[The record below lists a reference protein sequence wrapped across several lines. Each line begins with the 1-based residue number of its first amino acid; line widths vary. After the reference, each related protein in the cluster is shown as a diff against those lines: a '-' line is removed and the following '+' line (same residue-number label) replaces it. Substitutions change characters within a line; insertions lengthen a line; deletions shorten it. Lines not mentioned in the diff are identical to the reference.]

1 MREMNPLP
9 NEEMALR
16 KRSECTHPSLARL
29 VTSYSFGELPEAER
43 LAVERHLLE
52 CDSCWESASR
62 LDRAARTLRHDRS
75 LLDVATVEEIASTF
89 GISGKLQRVLGGHR
103 WHSIIA
109 SLLYAALYAVA
120 LLVEVAYQYDQYRQ
134 TAPWVAMAIFVWIFL
149 TSLAGL
155 TLDWKLTHR
164 GSQHGLKAAAG
175 VFVAAA
181 VLATL
186 GVLLYLPA
194 APVSELSLQAYTAQ
208 AAYLKTVLYFQ
219 VFLFTF
225 LLPPFHFILAA
236 QRECVEGRQKLIG
249 GLLSGA
255 GLAVAPRG
263 TIYPRFSVLVSLL
276 VIILGVSLFLHQ
288 NLMNHLRPGPYMSLF
303 SNLIFLR
310 LILFYGFAAKC
321 LHWYYLALNELKR
334 ECVVVMRRG

>member
-1 MREMNPLP
+1 MKEKKQVA
-9 NEEMALR
+9 NEQMVPRRA
-16 KRSECTHPSLARL
+16 SGCSDPALARQ
-29 VTSYSFGELPEAER
+29 VTSYCFGDLSEAER
-43 LAVERHLLE
+43 LAVERHLLD
-52 CDSCWESASR
+52 CDVCWESASR
-62 LDRAARTLRHDRS
+62 LDRAVRSLRQERS

-89 GISGKLQRVLGGHR
+89 GISGKLPRLFGGHR
-103 WHSIIA
+103 WHAAIA

-134 TAPWVAMAIFVWIFL
+134 TAPWMSMALFVWIFL
-149 TSLAGL
+149 TSLTGL
-155 TLDWKLTHR
+155 TLDWNLTRH
-164 GSQHGLKAAAG
+164 GSPQGLKAAAG
-175 VFVAAA
+175 VFVGAA

-186 GVLLYLPA
+186 AVLLYLPA

-208 AAYLKTVLYFQ
+208 AAYLKTALYFQ
-219 VFLFTF
+219 VFLFAF

-236 QRECVEGRQKLIG
+236 QRECTEGRQKLIG
-249 GLLSGA
+249 DLLSG
-255 GLAVAPRG
+255 GRLAVAPRG
-263 TIYPRFSVLVSLL
+263 AVYPRFSVLISLL
-276 VIILGVSLFLHQ
+276 VVILGVSLFLHQ

-334 ECVVVMRRG
+334 ECLVVIRRA